1 VQHLRKEVQTLKE
14 DEAHLQSV
22 SVDFLPPTRQDEP
35 QQFHLVQSA
44 GELRVRFLFE
54 DGWKP
59 GEFAQEK
66 REIIN
71 AINNRWMGLNFFYQM
86 VVNFLFIVSFW

>member
-1 VQHLRKEVQTLKE
+1 MDGIKF
-14 DEAHLQSV
+14 
-22 SVDFLPPTRQDEP
+22 FLSDGCQL
-35 QQFHLVQSA
+35 FVHCFFLVSA

-71 AINNRWMGLNFFYQM
+71 AIYNRWMGLNFFYQM